1 MNEKLTYRTATED
14 DVPALVEL
22 VQSAYRGDVSRQG
35 WTNEADILEGQR
47 VDAEMVTAAVNDLAA
62 VVIVAH
68 AGAEMVACCHLERR
82 DGFAFFG
89 MFAVRPTLQRG
100 GVGRAV
106 LAEAER
112 VARTDWD
119 VAEVRMTVIGLR
131 EELIAWYERR
141 GYARTGE
148 SKPFPYGDL
157 RIGVPLRN
165 DLRLVVLSKKV

>member
-1 MNEKLTYRTATED
+1 VEEKLTYRIATED

-35 WTNEADILEGQR
+35 WTTEADILEGQR
-47 VDAEMVTAAVNDLAA
+47 VDAAMVTDAVNDLAA
-62 VVIVAH
+62 AVLLAH
-68 AGAEMVACCHLERR
+68 AGGDLVACCHLERR
-82 DGFAFFG
+82 DGYAYFG
-89 MFAVRPTLQRG
+89 MFAVRPTLQGG

-119 VAEVRMTVIGLR
+119 VAELRMTVIAQR
-131 EELIAWYERR
+131 EDLIAWYERR

-148 SKPFPYGDL
+148 SEPFPYGDL
-157 RIGVPLRN
+157 RFGVPLRN
-165 DLRLVVLSKKV
+165 DLRFVVLTKKI